1 MGSITQALRSAQS
14 GLLVNQQ
21 TLNVV
26 ANNIANVN
34 SPGYSRKIVNTE
46 TRVVAGV
53 GAGVQ
58 ISEITRKVDEGLLK
72 TIRIELAELNKFTVQ
87 DDFFART
94 QELFGAPGENSS
106 LSHLVENF
114 ASALELLAVSPDKS
128 LEQAEVV
135 RRAQDVTFLLQ
146 DMSET
151 IQELRLQADVA
162 IADIVTEM
170 NKIIANIDQLNDD
183 IISNSS
189 VGRDVTDL
197 KDQRDQQIDRLSEL
211 VDIRFFFRGDGDV
224 VVFTS
229 GGRTLVDTLPPKIT
243 HSAASSVSATT
254 TQDEGD
260 FSGIFV
266 GKIETRNDI
275 TNELRGGQLKGLVD
289 LRDDILANM
298 QSQLDEFA
306 VEMRDVFNQIH
317 NRGVSFPGAQS
328 YVGTRIFVRPTEQ
341 TIKLDPTGSSDDVT
355 IALFDG
361 TGDQTASTTLNTIM
375 TGAGLSARGSGND
388 WTISATA
395 TQLQTWLR
403 ANGAAN
409 ATAALSTTGKLDIN
423 LNTTAVNL
431 SFRDETATANGSTL
445 EDAVIAYD
453 ANGDGVT
460 DETVNGFSNF
470 FGLNDFFIDNL
481 AENIYDSNVLVS
493 TFTASSSTLTFR
505 DSTGTLTGSPLAVAA
520 GTSLKDLATLI
531 TNSVT
536 DVTATVVSD
545 GSGVRLRIAHD
556 KGSSMTVTQAGADTF
571 LTDINLHVADVR
583 VAETL
588 FVRADIA
595 ITPAKLSTGAVLW
608 DANRGAAGEYFM
620 SVGENSVINALA
632 EAFSAS
638 NQFDT
643 AGGLATVK
651 TTFAEFSGKIVS
663 ENARLADTN
672 ADDINRQRSLTE
684 ALQFKSDSVRGVNLD
699 EELSD
704 LIVFEQAF
712 SAAAR
717 VIAVIQ
723 RMFDAL
729 ERVV

>member
-1 MGSITQALRSAQS
+1 MGGLTQALRTAQS

-34 SPGYSRKIVNTE
+34 TEGYSRKIVNTE
-46 TRVVAGV
+46 TRVIGGV

-58 ISEITRKVDEGLLK
+58 IAEITRRVDEGLLK
-72 TIRIELAELNKFTVQ
+72 SIRLELAELNKFTVQ

-94 QELFGAPGENSS
+94 QELFGAPGENRS
-106 LSHLVENF
+106 LSHLLENF
-114 ASALELLAVSPDKS
+114 TSALEFLAVSPDKS

-135 RRAQDVTFLLQ
+135 RRAQDVTFTLQ
-146 DMSET
+146 NMSET

-170 NKIIANIDQLNDD
+170 NKIIASIDQLNDD
-183 IISNSS
+183 IIANGS

-229 GGRTLVDTLPPKIT
+229 GGRTLVDTLPPIIT

-254 TQDEGD
+254 TKGEGD
-260 FSGIFV
+260 FAGIFV
-266 GKIETRNDI
+266 GKIEGRNDI

-289 LRDDILANM
+289 LRDNILANM

-306 VEMRDVFNQIH
+306 AEMRDAFNQIH

-328 YVGTRIFVRPTEQ
+328 YDGTRIFIRSAEQ
-341 TIKLDPTGSSDDVT
+341 TITFNGTDDTTV
-355 IALFDG
+355 ALFDASG
-361 TGDQTASTTLNTIM
+361 NQTAQTTIRTLIGGATTTIDN
-375 TGAGLSARGSGND
+375 L
-388 WTISATA
+388 A
-395 TQLQTWLR
+395 TQLQTFLR

-409 ATAALSTTGKLDIN
+409 ATVAISTTNKLDIK
-423 LNTTAVNL
+423 LNTLAVNL
-431 SFRDETATANGSTL
+431 SFRDETATTNGSTL
-445 EDAVIAYD
+445 EDAVIAFD
-453 ANGDGVT
+453 ANGDGAT

-470 FGLNDFFIDNL
+470 FGFNDFFVDNL
-481 AENIYDSNVLVS
+481 PENIFESNVLVS
-493 TFTASSSTLTFR
+493 TFAASASTLTFR
-505 DSTGTLTGSPLAVAA
+505 DSSGTLTGSPLTVAA
-520 GTSLKDLATLI
+520 GTSLNDLATLI

-571 LTDINLHVADVR
+571 LTDINLHSADVR

-588 FVRADIA
+588 TVRADIA
-595 ITPAKLSTGAVLW
+595 STPGKLSTGVVLF
-608 DANRGAAGEYFM
+608 DADRGAAGEYFM
-620 SVGENSVINALA
+620 SVGENSVIDALA

-651 TTFAEFSGKIVS
+651 TTFAEFAGRIVS
-663 ENARLADTN
+663 ENARLAETN
-672 ADDINRQRSLTE
+672 ESDINRQRSLTE
-684 ALQFKSDSVRGVNLD
+684 SLQLKSGSIRGVSLD

-704 LIVFEQAF
+704 LIIFEQAF

-717 VIAVIQ
+717 VISVIQ

-729 ERVV
+729 ERVI